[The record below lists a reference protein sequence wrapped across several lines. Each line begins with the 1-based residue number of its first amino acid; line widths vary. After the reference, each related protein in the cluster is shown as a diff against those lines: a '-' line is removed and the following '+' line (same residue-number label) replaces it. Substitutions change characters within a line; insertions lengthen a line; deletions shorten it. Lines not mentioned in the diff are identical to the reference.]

1 MTTTTDVNVFHDMK
15 LHNPRRLTFTMSPVR
30 VTYANTLRRAI
41 QTEVPTLGFRADIT
55 ESGTTSDVKIIKN
68 STPMSNEMLADRV
81 GLLPIAMQPGASGW
95 DKDSVLFKLHVVNET
110 DTVRIVTA
118 SDFEVLEKPADG
130 GERER
135 VPNTKYFHP
144 DPVTG
149 DTCILAV
156 LKPQVAGQKPEE
168 VHIEAYAS
176 LGTGREH
183 TRFNPTCQCSYG
195 YTRDPNPQ
203 RIEKLFNSWLIEQK
217 KVMPKELDAD
227 AERKAKLERE
237 FRSLEI
243 YRCFKMDNEG
253 EPYSFDFAIET
264 IGTMGVLDIVE
275 TGLTAVSNLCNR
287 YADIHE
293 GDLPEHIDIRP
304 TTMRMPGLDVF
315 IRGED
320 HTLGN
325 LLQTWLD
332 DYRIGQGPQKGR
344 GLTFVGNCVPHPL
357 RDELKITFGFSD
369 LKFATHENVRMLISE
384 AAKACGDM
392 YRSWIPYFLQ
402 MLEEYG
408 VIEDKPFVEDKIR
421 GPWEAHAKIKGEQSA
436 IVEALR
442 QKKEEEKAAAKSTV
456 TKKKS
461 AATTAAVKAA
471 TKKPTA

>member
-1 MTTTTDVNVFHDMK
+1 MTTTTDINVFHNMK
-15 LHNPRRLTFTMSPVR
+15 LENPRRLRFAMSPVR

-55 ESGTTSDVKIIKN
+55 ESGSTSDVKIIKN

-81 GLLPIAMQPGASGW
+81 GLLPIAMQPNAATW
-95 DKDSVLFKLHVVNET
+95 DKDFALFSLHVVNNT
-110 DTVRIVTA
+110 DEVRIVTA
-118 SDFEVLEKPADG
+118 SDFEVLEKGADG
-130 GERER
+130 GDRQK
-135 VPNTKYFHP
+135 VANTKYFHP

-149 DTCILAV
+149 ETCILAV
-156 LKPQVAGQKPEE
+156 LKPQVAGQKAEE

-176 LGTGREH
+176 MGTGREH
-183 TRFNPTCQCSYG
+183 TRFNPTSQCSYA
-195 YTRDPNPQ
+195 YTRDENPE
-203 RIEKLFNSWLIEQK
+203 RVNKLFNTWLIEQK
-217 KVMPKELDAD
+217 KVMPAELNSDAN
-227 AERKAKLERE
+227 RKARLETE

-243 YRCFKMDNEG
+243 HRCFKMDNEG
-253 EPYSFDFAIET
+253 EPYSFDFTIET
-264 IGTMGVLDIVE
+264 VGTMNVLETVE
-275 TGLTAVSNLCNR
+275 IALGAIGNLCNR
-287 YADIHE
+287 YATIHE

-304 TTMRMPGLDVF
+304 TTMRMVGLDVF

-332 DYRIGQGPQKGR
+332 DYRVGQGPQKGR

-357 RDELKITFGFSD
+357 RDELKLTFGFSD
-369 LKFATHENVRMLISE
+369 LKYATHDNVRLLISE
-384 AAKACGDM
+384 AAQACGDM

-408 VIEDKPFVEDKIR
+408 VIEDKPTVEDQVK
-421 GPWEAHAKIKGEQSA
+421 GPWDAHAKIKGEQAA

-442 QKKEEEKAAAKSTV
+442 KKKEEEKEAGKPTLAKKRSAAAAKV
-456 TKKKS
+456 
-461 AATTAAVKAA
+461 A